1 MRRRHLLALGVA
13 LLAPLA
19 IAARALP
26 LPLPQVNLTGTWAF
40 TVVTDNG
47 TGTPTVTIT
56 QKGDSLTGTYESARS
71 GSLPFKGTVRDT
83 LFTFTTTTPGGIT
96 YLFTGAVVDANTV
109 KGTME
114 LGGMGSASF
123 TGTRKPAPGR

>member
-1 MRRRHLLALGVA
+1 MLRRHALPLGVA

-19 IAARALP
+19 IAARP
-26 LPLPQVNLTGTWAF
+26 LLQVNLTGSWTF
-40 TVVTDNG
+40 TVVTENG

-71 GSLPFKGTVRDT
+71 GSLPFTGTRRDS
-83 LFTFTTTTPGGIT
+83 LFSFTTTTPGGTT

-114 LGGMGSASF
+114 LGGMGSATF
-123 TGTRKPAPGR
+123 TGTRKPTPGR

>member
-1 MRRRHLLALGVA
+1 MLRRHALALGVA

-19 IAARALP
+19 IAARP
-26 LPLPQVNLTGTWAF
+26 LLQVNLTGSWGF
-40 TVVTDNG
+40 TVVTENG
-47 TGTPTVTIT
+47 TGTPTVTMT

-71 GSLPFKGTVRDT
+71 GALPFKGTVRDS
-83 LFTFTTTTPGGIT
+83 LFSFTATTPGGTT

-114 LGGMGSASF
+114 LGGMGSATFS
-123 TGTRKPAPGR
+123 GTRKPTPGR